1 VRDSLFYPVLV
12 PPLTCCL
19 AGDFGKAAQLC
30 PDVFGQD
37 AKAWE
42 EEVFTFLKHDQ
53 LQVSFDYVR
62 YTDVLLHSSKAIIPV
77 VPKSNP
83 QLSKIIYEVILAHF
97 LARDRDV
104 SLALGLSVEMLTVG
118 FLGTFENH

>member
-1 VRDSLFYPVLV
+1 VRDSLFFPVLV
-12 PPLTCCL
+12 SLLTCCF

-42 EEVFTFLKHDQ
+42 EEVFTFMKHNQ
-53 LQVSFDYVR
+53 LQVSLDYVR
-62 YTDVLLHSSKAIIPV
+62 YTGFYYIPPKAIIPV

-104 SLALGLSVEMLTVG
+104 SLTIGLTLEMLTVG
-118 FLGTFENH
+118 FLGTPENH